1 MEEGENASDLPGGHR
16 VSIRAMRKFWNSEE
30 VRLYNTVDPLNA
42 TELNTLK
49 FTTMKEILIPHLHPR
64 HVEVIGLGEAQ
75 VSQPPGKQVL

>member
-1 MEEGENASDLPGGHR
+1 MRVTCLGPQGFHLGNEKVLELRRDEIVQHR
-16 VSIRAMRKFWNSEE
+16 R
-30 VRLYNTVDPLNA
+30 PLNA